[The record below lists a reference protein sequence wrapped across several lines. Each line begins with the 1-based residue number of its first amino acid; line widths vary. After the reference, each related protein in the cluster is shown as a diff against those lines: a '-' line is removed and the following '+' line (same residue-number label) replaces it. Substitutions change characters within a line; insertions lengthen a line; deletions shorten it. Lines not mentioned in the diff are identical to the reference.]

1 MNVAR
6 WSSRRPRLCFVGPM
20 VGRNPGR
27 VTTQGQILSDLFKE
41 AGYDVISVSGLSNR
55 YLRLADIVMTLV
67 RRQSSYEV
75 MVLDVFGG
83 PSFVVEDIASRLGR
97 SFGRR
102 IVMCLRGGAMP
113 EFMARHPQWTKRVL
127 GRAHALIAPS
137 EFLARAIIP
146 YGFRARVI
154 PNVINISAYQYRHRQ
169 VVSPRMFWMRAFES
183 IYNPLMA
190 VRVLARLRSDM
201 PQASLVMAGQNKGL
215 EDETRRLAQGLG
227 LNGAV
232 RFSGFLNIEGKVR
245 EGNAADIFINTNR
258 IDNMPVGVVEACAMG
273 LPVVATAVG
282 GVPDLLTDLETGLL
296 VPDSDDAAMA
306 GAIKRLVS
314 ESGLAGR
321 LSANGR
327 RLAERSSWDSVR
339 QQWKQV
345 FSEVVKLPIANCQLS
360 IGL

>member
-1 MNVAR
+1 
-6 WSSRRPRLCFVGPM
+6 M

-41 AGYDVISVSGLSNR
+41 AGHGVISVSALPNR
-55 YLRLADIVMTLV
+55 YLRLADIVMTLIQ
-67 RRQSSYEV
+67 RQASYEV

-83 PSFVVEDIASRLGR
+83 PSFVVEDIASQLGR
-97 SFGRR
+97 RFGRR
-102 IVMCLRGGAMP
+102 IVMYLRGGAMP
-113 EFMARHPQWTKRVL
+113 EFMARHPKWTRRVL
-127 GRAHALIAPS
+127 GRAHALITPS

-146 YGFRARVI
+146 YGYRARVI
-154 PNVINISAYQYRHRQ
+154 PNVINLSAYQYRHRQ

-190 VRVLARLRSDM
+190 IRVLARLRSDM
-201 PQASLVMAGQNKGL
+201 PHASLVMAGQNKGL
-215 EDETRRLAQGLG
+215 EAETQRLAQGLG

-232 RFSGFLNIEGKVR
+232 RFSGFLDIQGKVR

-258 IDNMPVGVVEACAMG
+258 VDNMPVGVVEACAMG

-282 GVPDLLTDLETGLL
+282 GVPDLLTDGKTGLL

-306 GAIKRLVS
+306 RAITRLLS
-314 ESGLAGR
+314 EPGLAAH

-327 RLAERSSWDSVR
+327 RLAECSSWESVLP
-339 QQWKQV
+339 QWEQV
-345 FSEVVKLPIANCQLS
+345 FREVMS
-360 IGL
+360 R